1 MPAKEQRNADEQ
13 KNQELVLR
21 ADIYSSVNHCRWASA
36 STSDRLRKTPPFCA
50 TNASAALRSLNA
62 NVPGE
67 QRSNSNCSMC
77 LDSSILDMSC
87 SQAITR
93 LSSTNH
99 APSGLTI
106 FPVG

>member
-1 MPAKEQRNADEQ
+1 MPAKQHGHADEQ
-13 KNQELVLR
+13 ENEESILC
-21 ADIYSSVNHCRWASA
+21 ADVDNPVNHCCWASA
-36 STSDRLRKTPPFCA
+36 STSGRLRKTPPFCA
-50 TNASAALRSLNA
+50 TNASAVLRSLKA

-67 QRSNSNCSMC
+67 QRSNANCSMC

>member
-1 MPAKEQRNADEQ
+1 MPAEQNRHADEQ
-13 KNQELVLR
+13 ENEEFVLCT
-21 ADIYSSVNHCRWASA
+21 DVNNSVNHCCWASA
-36 STSDRLRKTPPFCA
+36 STSGRLRKTPPFCA
-50 TNASAALRSLNA
+50 TNASAPFRSLNA

-67 QRSNSNCSMC
+67 QRSNASCSAC

-106 FPVG
+106 LLVG